1 MEKTTQDT
9 EMVRRERTLA
19 ELNSLLD
26 SLPSLGKEAEAFE
39 KDIAEV
45 RRYQPYLL
53 GFGDDH
59 KII

>member
-19 ELNSLLD
+19 ELKSLLD

-39 KDIAEV
+39 KDIAKV
-45 RRYQPYLL
+45 MWYRPYLL
-53 GFGDDH
+53 SLGDDQ
-59 KII
+59 KVI